1 MSDAQLSLNEYL
13 STVQA
18 IVQMSFDDPVW
29 VRAEIRKLSQ
39 KNGHYYLEL
48 AEKDPQSEQVIASC
62 KATLWK
68 FTAQKIVTHFQAKS
82 GIALAADLKVLIKV
96 KARFDPQYGFTVNI
110 EDIDP
115 SYTLGDLALQYQNI
129 MARLDTEALLHK
141 NKALPTPFDLH
152 HILVIAP
159 ENAAA
164 LADFKKDAQQLEQA
178 ALCHFEYYTST
189 FQGKYAAQDII
200 QTLSQALREWAGQ
213 HQYAPDLIVL
223 IRGGGAVNDLAYLN
237 DYDLAALLA
246 KRSVP
251 IWVGIGHQT
260 DRTILDE
267 IAHRS
272 FDTPSKV
279 IAGIRQLIYERSQET
294 QHTLLRIQHC
304 AQQHLHD
311 YQAQNAQNIQ
321 RIQFLAQQQLQLAQV
336 EIEHA
341 KNNLYS
347 TVQHH
352 IKMAYQQID
361 GYFRESLLQHPKH
374 VLNNGYTIIRQ
385 QGKIVRSAA
394 ELSTAQLDIQFHDG
408 HIQAE
413 VFKGDK
419 SERTGTEL

>member
-1 MSDAQLSLNEYL
+1 MPDTQLGLNEYL
-13 STVQA
+13 SAVQA
-18 IVQMSFDDPVW
+18 IVQLSFDEAVW
-29 VRAEIRKLSQ
+29 VRAEIRKLNQ
-39 KNGHYYLEL
+39 KNGHYYFEL
-48 AEKDPQSEQVIASC
+48 AEKDAKSEQVIASC

-68 FTAQKIVTHFQAKS
+68 SSAQKIVAHFEAKS
-82 GIALAADLKVLIKV
+82 GIALAADLKVLIKI
-96 KARFDPQYGFTVNI
+96 KARFDPQYGFSVNI

-129 MARLDTEALLHK
+129 MARLQSEALLDK
-141 NKALPTPFDLH
+141 NKSLPIPFDLH

-164 LADFKKDAQQLEQA
+164 LADFKKDAERLEQA
-178 ALCHFEYYTST
+178 DLCDFEYYAAT
-189 FQGKYAAQDII
+189 FQGKHAAQDII
-200 QTLSQALREWAGQ
+200 QTLSSALREWAQ
-213 HQYAPDLIVL
+213 KHNYAPDLIVL

-237 DYDLAALLA
+237 DYDLAALLC

-251 IWVGIGHQT
+251 IWVGIGHET

-279 IAGIRQLIYERSQET
+279 IAGISQLINQRSQDT
-294 QHTLLRIQHC
+294 IQNLLRIQHC
-304 AQQHLHD
+304 AQQHLQE
-311 YQAQNAQNIQ
+311 YQAQNAQSIQ

-341 KNNLYS
+341 KNTIYTS
-347 TVQHH
+347 AQHQ
-352 IKMAYQQID
+352 IKMAYTHIE

-374 VLNNGYTIIRQ
+374 VLNKGYTIIRQ

-394 ELSTAQLDIQFHDG
+394 QLSAAEIDIQFQDG
-408 HIQAE
+408 HIQAQLLKE
-413 VFKGDK
+413 SK
-419 SERTGTEL
+419 SD